1 MDKFRARNDSVAL
14 CRLRSSSPARPPLAL
29 QLNPILASGL
39 ITLAL
44 QLGIS
49 PGRTAGK
56 ADVVLLAEVPIAIP
70 LQDSKTPKTR
80 PTQSNQPYPIQ
91 SSPIIAAPIS
101 GPAVQPSPAAELGKP
116 GVFTPTTGL
125 VTIESDLQ
133 KADNTTGIVTA
144 TGNVR
149 IVYPDQRVVATARQA
164 QYYSKE
170 GRIVLSGDVDVIQA
184 DGHSI
189 KAERVVYDVNRE
201 RMIAEPTS
209 GGQVFSRYRMNSPS
223 SGIGG
228 TSPGQGGTKP

>member
-1 MDKFRARNDSVAL
+1 MDKFRARNESVAL

-70 LQDSKTPKTR
+70 LQDSKAPQARPAQASSDTAEATPR
-80 PTQSNQPYPIQ
+80 
-91 SSPIIAAPIS
+91 
-101 GPAVQPSPAAELGKP
+101 
-116 GVFTPTTGL
+116 VFTPTTGL

-201 RMIAEPTS
+201 RMIAEPAS